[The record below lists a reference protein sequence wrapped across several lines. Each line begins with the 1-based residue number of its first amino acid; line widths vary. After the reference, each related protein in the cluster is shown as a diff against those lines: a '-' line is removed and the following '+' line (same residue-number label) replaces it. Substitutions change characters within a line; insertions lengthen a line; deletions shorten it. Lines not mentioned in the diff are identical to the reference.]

1 MTNYWN
7 VYQIDLKSR
16 LGKDYDENKAKQAWE
31 KSKKYATMNPLD
43 ILQKSE
49 DIYIDIA
56 HIVRKEEKQNSK
68 IKDEKKRRKVEESDN
83 EWNKFRYNYKKK
95 NPFSNLKEAR
105 EAYNGN
111 VQNTK
116 QIREED
122 RLKKNNMKIE
132 TLKKEKNSIPGFK
145 ESLNLLIKS
154 IILKKDASSSGGFG
168 SERNT
173 IREGIENIDKTCD
186 DIYNIMVECYIEHT
200 RTKIMNKFKLKKAE
214 NNYLLENNKIFLYVT
229 DNDLFETMVTGEI
242 IPKSENRIGTL
253 VKKTKKFL
261 VIYKDLLKFTD
272 SSNKESLAIKILRI
286 FIRLGIL
293 GYIFKEVPVIDDF
306 FTDGKNVYYFNLDNI
321 LRFDLKVNMPNSSR
335 EFFINQISFIVF
347 RNANENIFNEGHD
360 GDKDYYKFENYDQ
373 TKKTIFKNIIKD
385 TTKHINVPTKTN
397 YTPMYITG
405 AIIAALALVGINDIY
420 RSITKKPNES
430 SNR

>member
-1 MTNYWN
+1 MPNYWN
-7 VYQIDLKSR
+7 IYQNELKRSV
-16 LGKDYDENKAKQAWE
+16 GNYNESKAKDSWK
-31 KSKKYATMNPLD
+31 KSKKYAIKNKLD
-43 ILQKSE
+43 ILKESK
-49 DIYIDIA
+49 DPYIGIA
-56 HIVRKEEKQNSK
+56 YSVRKDEKQNLISEK
-68 IKDEKKRRKVEESDN
+68 NKKRERVNNSDN
-83 EWNKFRYNYKKK
+83 DWNKFYYDYKDK
-95 NPFSNLKEAR
+95 NPGAELEEVRK
-105 EAYNGN
+105 AYKGN
-111 VQNTK
+111 IKKVLR
-116 QIREED
+116 ISEED

-132 TLKKEKNSIPGFK
+132 TLKKETNSIPGFK

-200 RTKIMNKFKLKKAE
+200 RTKIMNKFKLKKAD

-229 DNDLFETMVTGEI
+229 KNDLFETMVTGEI

-253 VKKTKKFL
+253 VKNPKNFL
-261 VIYKDLLKFTD
+261 VIYKDLYKLED
-272 SSNKESLAIKILRI
+272 STNKESLSIKILKI

-293 GYIFKEVPVIDDF
+293 GYIFKEVPKIHDF
-306 FTDGKNVYYFNLDNI
+306 FTDGKNVYYFNLNNI
-321 LRFDLKVNMPNSSR
+321 LRFDVKVNMPANR
-335 EFFINQISFIVF
+335 EFFINQYSFIVF
-347 RNANENIFNEGHD
+347 RKPNEDIFSKGHD
-360 GDKDYYKFENYDQ
+360 GDKDYYKFEDYD
-373 TKKTIFKNIIKD
+373 KDKIKNFENIIKD

-405 AIIAALALVGINDIY
+405 AILAALALVGINDIY

-430 SNR
+430 SKN